1 MAVNDPSRLG
11 CGRLID
17 DVWDTADEPPDEHEL
32 LCPFCQ
38 QARAN
43 LKTLADATEALT
55 AHEDES
61 PDFTPG
67 LRVKDLV
74 MQLVHVEVRRG
85 QAIPLLTP
93 ELVDSDPELA
103 ISEQAVLDVVWR
115 TADAIPGLLAR
126 HCAVHLHPLDQ
137 QPGLPAAVHI
147 DLHIAVAAN
156 MSIPELTG
164 VVRAQ
169 LSERIAA
176 EAGLSTRRVSITVE
190 DLFDV

>member
-1 MAVNDPSRLG
+1 MAVNDQSRLG

-17 DVWDTADEPPDEHEL
+17 ELWDTADQPPNEHEL
-32 LCPFCQ
+32 SCPFCQ
-38 QARAN
+38 QARTN
-43 LKTLADATEALT
+43 LQALSDATDALT

-61 PDFTPG
+61 PDFTPSM
-67 LRVKDLV
+67 RVKDLV

-93 ELVDSDPELA
+93 ELVDAAPELS

-115 TADAIPGLLAR
+115 TADAIPGLVAR
-126 HCAVHLHPLDQ
+126 HCAVRLHPLDQ
-137 QPGLPAAVHI
+137 QPGLPAVVHI
-147 DLHIAVAAN
+147 DLHIAVASYV
-156 MSIPELTG
+156 SIPQITD

-176 EAGLSTRRVSITVE
+176 ETGLSTRRVSITVE
-190 DLFDV
+190 DLFDA